1 MRATSLPFRY
11 AGWITRDVLLGLGL
25 IMVGIVALTVF
36 GMSRVE
42 VTVTPESGHT
52 IATQLLRQ
60 VLFPLV
66 LVATAGIVSSD
77 LSHGYYR
84 SWFSRPVSPPLFY
97 LQRWLLGGALIL
109 AFVPAISLAI
119 ATRSRAMQVSGDHVV
134 KAGLLYLLLGG
145 TVFLLSTLTRRDW
158 LFAALLYAME
168 VVLHFLR
175 SSGAHL
181 GAVGRLVYT
190 ILPPYHVASIE
201 RPVPAGAELWGAV
214 AWGAGLVLAA
224 LAVLRWRPLGSGGRA

>member
-1 MRATSLPFRY
+1 MKPTSLPLRY
-11 AGWITRDVLLGLGL
+11 VGWMTRDVLLGLGL
-25 IMVGIVALTVF
+25 IMGGIVALTVF

-42 VTVTPESGHT
+42 ITLTSASGHT

-60 VLFPLV
+60 TLFPLV
-66 LVATAGIVSSD
+66 LVATAGIVSGD
-77 LSHGYYR
+77 LSQGYYR
-84 SWFSRPVSPPLFY
+84 AWFSRPVSPPLFY
-97 LQRWLLGGALIL
+97 LQRWLLGGVAIL

-119 ATRSRAMQVSGDHVV
+119 ATRSRAMQVSADHLV
-134 KAGLLYLLLGG
+134 KAALLYLLLGG

-175 SSGAHL
+175 SSGAQL
-181 GAVGRLVYT
+181 GAVGRLVYA

-201 RPVPAGAELWGAV
+201 RPVPAGAELWAAL
-214 AWGAGLVLAA
+214 AWGSGLVLAA
-224 LAVLRWRPLGSGGRA
+224 LALLRWRPLGSGGRA